1 MEIKEKL
8 ARLQKNSTSQPVSD
22 STTAEREDWIQ
33 DFERELGA
41 IILKEKNSFIILK
54 ESLYP
59 LDQFPF
65 FTEFKNCNGL
75 IPNFYLINGSDPA
88 PALDFHKTLFIDLE
102 TTGLSGGSGTFAFLA
117 GLGHIELN
125 HIVVRQYLLPDFQ
138 YEWLLLKTLE
148 NTFLSFENLATFNGR
163 SFDIPLLRNR
173 FVLNRMDSMI
183 DQLQHIDLLHS
194 ARRIW
199 KRRLSACDLENLE
212 YSILGQERFQDIPG
226 EMIPQIYFEYLR
238 KRQVTL
244 LRQVLDHNFY
254 DIANMILLAMQIGLI
269 TSDPF
274 KFIRNE
280 DDLFSLAK
288 YYYQRNFLE
297 NAQPLFQRLLDSTK
311 NPQLRTETLFFLS
324 MLYKRAG
331 DYQLS
336 SDLFQKLLKI
346 QGDHAEAIE
355 ELAKYFEHKEK
366 NYQAAL
372 ELMNGA
378 LEHIAVQEQL
388 GKESYLNHYK
398 ASFHHRRDRLQ
409 RKKLRQ
415 NSSIEKPDSD

>member
-8 ARLQKNSTSQPVSD
+8 ARLQKNSTRQPAYD
-22 STTAEREDWIQ
+22 SNIAQREDYVQ

-59 LDQFPF
+59 LEHFPF
-65 FTEFKNCNGL
+65 FPEFKNCNGV

-88 PALDFHKTLFIDLE
+88 PALDFQKTLFIDLE
-102 TTGLSGGSGTFAFLA
+102 TTGISGGSGTFAFLA

-148 NTFLSFENLATFNGR
+148 NNFLSFDNLATFNGK

-173 FVLNRMDSMI
+173 FILNRMDSMI

-199 KRRLSACDLENLE
+199 RRRLSTCDLENLE
-212 YSILGQERFQDIPG
+212 YSILGQERIQDIPG

-238 KRQVTL
+238 QRQVGL

-274 KFIRNE
+274 KFINND

-288 YYYQRNFLE
+288 YYYQRNFLDS
-297 NAQPLFQRLLDSTK
+297 ARPLFQQVLNSAK
-311 NPQLRTETLFFLS
+311 NPQLRIEALFFLS
-324 MLYKRAG
+324 MLYKRTG

-336 SDLFQKLLKI
+336 VDLFQQLLKI
-346 QGDHAEAIE
+346 QGDHANAIE
-355 ELAKYFEHKEK
+355 ELAKYFEHQEK
-366 NYQAAL
+366 NYRAAL
-372 ELMNGA
+372 ELIDGA
-378 LEHIAVQEQL
+378 LEHIYALEQL
-388 GKESYLNHYK
+388 GKESYLNQYK
-398 ASFHHRRDRLQ
+398 ESFHYRRNRLQ
-409 RKKLRQ
+409 RKKQRQ
-415 NSSIEKPDSD
+415 DSLTEKLDAV